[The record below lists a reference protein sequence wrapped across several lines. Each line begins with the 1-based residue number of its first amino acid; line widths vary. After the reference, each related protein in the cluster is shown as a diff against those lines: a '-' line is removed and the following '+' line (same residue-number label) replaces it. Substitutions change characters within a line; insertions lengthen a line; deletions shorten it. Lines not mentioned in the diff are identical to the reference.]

1 MLLRNHSGHDHP
13 RFEVVPAVD
22 VLGEEAVR
30 LERGAFDRILVRER
44 DPCALARRFAEAG
57 ARTVHVVDLDGARS
71 GRCRPDMVRRLVAA
85 ARPARVQASGGIRTL
100 ADAEALLGA
109 GAERVVVGTAAW
121 ASPQSLASYAAAL
134 GDRLLVAVDVREG
147 RLVARGWTEKTE
159 LTVGEAIER
168 CREAGVERIL
178 CSAVERDGTLAG
190 PDLVLL
196 GEVVER
202 FGRDVLA
209 AGGIRSIADLAA
221 VEAVGC
227 AGAIVGRALLE
238 GALPLSVLAR

>member
-1 MLLRNHSGHDHP
+1 
-13 RFEVVPAVD
+13 
-22 VLGEEAVR
+22 
-30 LERGAFDRILVRER
+30 
-44 DPCALARRFAEAG
+44 
-57 ARTVHVVDLDGARS
+57 
-71 GRCRPDMVRRLVAA
+71 
-85 ARPARVQASGGIRTL
+85 VQASGGIRTV
-100 ADAEALLGA
+100 ADAEAMLGA

-121 ASPQSLASYAAAL
+121 ASPQALATYAAAL
-134 GDRLLVAVDVREG
+134 GDRLVVAVDVREG
-147 RLVARGWTEKTE
+147 RLVARGWTEETE
-159 LTVGEAIER
+159 LTAGEAIER

-202 FGRDVLA
+202 FGSGVFA
-209 AGGIRSIADLAA
+209 AGGIRSLGDLDA

-227 AGAIVGRALLE
+227 VGAIVGRALLE